1 VNTPGSTAAAPRRY
15 AAFISYSHV
24 DRDTA
29 RWLHRA
35 IENYRLPAHLR
46 DQVTRSGRSSGRLSP
61 VFLDRTDLPTST
73 DLAESV
79 RIALEESDALIV
91 VCSPTAARSRWVNEE
106 VRLFRA
112 MGRGDR
118 ILCLIVSGEPR
129 AADKGFPP
137 DDECLP
143 PAMRFV
149 VIDGLVTDVPAPEPL
164 AADLRHAADTRRDA
178 KLKLIAALLGTG
190 LDDLR
195 RRDQARRQRQIAT
208 VLTGS
213 VVLTVAF
220 AALAVAALLQRNEAE
235 RQRKLAV
242 QKSLTAERTA
252 DFMISLFKVSDPSEA
267 RGNAVTAREI
277 LDRGARQ
284 IDQSLRAEPQVRA
297 QLSTTLGEVYTGL
310 GLYNP
315 AFELLTKAGEIP
327 EQDSASHLRQTIAL
341 GELEFQRGND
351 ARAAALLRRANDLAN
366 GLDSEA
372 APSLRAR
379 ILLDRGDV
387 AAFMERADDARGF
400 FSHALQIGKRH
411 RLDDVTTRALEGIAL
426 ADFYGGDVDR
436 ARQSYEKALAVRIRS
451 SGETHP
457 KVSES
462 LTALGSIAY
471 TQGKAAEAENYWMRS
486 LAVDERILG
495 PNHPDIAVTLN
506 NLGRLDVERRN
517 FKRARE
523 RLTRAVTIYD
533 TTHSE
538 THEGRIFAW
547 TNLALADIGLGDVAA
562 AAGLLERALNAATA
576 TKHRL
581 EGPILTDLA
590 DLECHTRNTG
600 EGLQRLAMA
609 RPIVAERYPDDP
621 WRVALVDNVRAG
633 CLARIGRPAEAEP
646 LIERSTPVLLAKWPA
661 ATYYGHDTVQ
671 RATEVYTAT
680 GNRARLAQLGI
691 K

>member
-1 VNTPGSTAAAPRRY
+1 VNTPGPTSAAPRRY

-35 IENYRLPAHLR
+35 IENYRLPEHLR

-61 VFLDRTDLPTST
+61 VFLDRADLPTST

-79 RIALEESDALIV
+79 RVALEESDALIV

-137 DDECLP
+137 DEECLP
-143 PAMRFV
+143 PALRFV
-149 VIDGLVTDVPAPEPL
+149 VTDGLVTDVPAPEPL

-195 RRDQARRQRQIAT
+195 RRDQARRQRQVAM

-213 VVLTVAF
+213 MVLSVAF

-235 RQRKLAV
+235 RQRKLAE

-327 EQDSASHLRQTIAL
+327 EQDSVSHLRQTIAL

-351 ARAAALLRRANDLAN
+351 ARAAALLRSANDLAN
-366 GLDSEA
+366 GLDNEA

-400 FSHALQIGKRH
+400 FSPALQIGKQH
-411 RLDDVTTRALEGIAL
+411 GLDDVI
-426 ADFYGGDVDR
+426 
-436 ARQSYEKALAVRIRS
+436 
-451 SGETHP
+451 
-457 KVSES
+457 
-462 LTALGSIAY
+462 
-471 TQGKAAEAENYWMRS
+471 
-486 LAVDERILG
+486 
-495 PNHPDIAVTLN
+495 
-506 NLGRLDVERRN
+506 
-517 FKRARE
+517 
-523 RLTRAVTIYD
+523 TRAVT
-533 TTHSE
+533 
-538 THEGRIFAW
+538 
-547 TNLALADIGLGDVAA
+547 ALPRASLGSD
-562 AAGLLERALNAATA
+562 
-576 TKHRL
+576 
-581 EGPILTDLA
+581 
-590 DLECHTRNTG
+590 TRNSEIMKSAVRSAVSVFCSATRRARSAS
-600 EGLQRLAMA
+600 LRAINANSA
-609 RPIVAERYPDDP
+609 RPANRMQP
-621 WRVALVDNVRAG
+621 
-633 CLARIGRPAEAEP
+633 
-646 LIERSTPVLLAKWPA
+646 
-661 ATYYGHDTVQ
+661 
-671 RATEVYTAT
+671 ATETAPT
-680 GNRARLAQLGI
+680 AARRRCLRAWSRRRNSSSPAPSMPAMILSFASRFVSPPVRRSAASGSGAG
-691 K
+691 